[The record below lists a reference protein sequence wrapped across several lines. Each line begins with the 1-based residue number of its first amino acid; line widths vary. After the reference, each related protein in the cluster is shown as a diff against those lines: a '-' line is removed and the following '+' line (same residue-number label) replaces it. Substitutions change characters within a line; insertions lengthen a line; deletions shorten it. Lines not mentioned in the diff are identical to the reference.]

1 MPVIEEPVT
10 PEATAPPALVRR
22 FEPIERLAH
31 WWVAFFFV
39 TTVLSGLGLG
49 DDRSGGSPALILHL
63 VSAGALIVGV
73 VLLPVL
79 PGRRALLATAS
90 SLIGLNPRLR
100 KFNVG
105 QTAAAYVI
113 AAMLVGIYATGLAAL
128 AAHAGDGGPHGAVV
142 ALTLVV
148 LAGHVFLAV
157 VFPPTRPALRGML
170 TGWVDRTWARRHYP
184 RWVAMVDGEAEVSGS
199 LRL

>member
-1 MPVIEEPVT
+1 MTVKEEPIS
-10 PEATAPPALVRR
+10 EATEQPALVRR

-49 DDRSGGSPALILHL
+49 DDRQGASPALTLHL
-63 VSAGALIVGV
+63 VSAGTLIAGL

-79 PGRRALLATAS
+79 PGRRALLATAA
-90 SLIGLNPRLR
+90 SLTGLSPRLR
-100 KFNVG
+100 KFNLG

-113 AAMLVGIYATGLAAL
+113 AALLVGIFATGLAAL
-128 AAHAGDGGPHGAVV
+128 AAHADDGGPHGAVV
-142 ALTLVV
+142 ALTFIV
-148 LAGHVFLAV
+148 LAGHVFLAL

-184 RWVAMVDGEAEVSGS
+184 AWVAELDGQSGASRSTS
-199 LRL
+199 L

>member
-1 MPVIEEPVT
+1 MTVNEKPISES
-10 PEATAPPALVRR
+10 PEHVALVRR
-22 FEPIERLAH
+22 FEPIERLGH

-39 TTVLSGLGLG
+39 LTALSGLGLG
-49 DDRSGGSPALILHL
+49 DDRQGGSPALTLHL
-63 VSAGALIVGV
+63 VSAGALIAGL

-79 PGRRALLATAS
+79 PGRRALLATAG
-90 SLIGLNPRLR
+90 SLTGLNPRLR

-113 AAMLVGIYATGLAAL
+113 AALLVGIYATGLSAL
-128 AAHAGDGGPHGAVV
+128 ATHADDGGPHGAVV
-142 ALTLVV
+142 AFTLIV
-148 LAGHVFLAV
+148 LAGHVFLAL

-184 RWVAMVDGEAEVSGS
+184 RWVAELDGQAEATGASG
-199 LRL
+199 L

>member
-1 MPVIEEPVT
+1 MTVNEEPIS
-10 PEATAPPALVRR
+10 EAAEQPALVRR

-39 TTVLSGLGLG
+39 TTALSGLGLG
-49 DDRSGGSPALILHL
+49 DDRQGASPALTLHL
-63 VSAGALIVGV
+63 ILAGALIVGL

-79 PGRRALLATAS
+79 PGRRALLATAG
-90 SLIGLNPRLR
+90 SLTGLSPRLR

-113 AAMLVGIYATGLAAL
+113 AALLVGIYATGLAAL
-128 AAHAGDGGPHGAVV
+128 AAHADDGGPHGAVV
-142 ALTLVV
+142 ALTLIV

-157 VFPPTRPALRGML
+157 AFPPTRPALRGML

-184 RWVAMVDGEAEVSGS
+184 GWVTELDGQSGASPSTS
-199 LRL
+199 L